1 LSAAAGGSARR
12 VHELAV
18 AVSTDGVRIPLARAR
33 AADLARGVLEA
44 ERVRDALLSITFVT
58 AAAIA
63 RLNREHLGHSGPTD
77 VISFGLH
84 GDEGRPGPVVG
95 DVYICPEVA
104 RKHAAEHG
112 ASLREELAR
121 LVVHGTLHVLGHD
134 HDEGDDR
141 LHGPMWRRQERL
153 LATMRPTWGG

>member
-1 LSAAAGGSARR
+1 MSEVKGRAPRR

-18 AVSTDGVRIPLARAR
+18 AVSADAVRIPLARAR
-33 AADLARGVLEA
+33 AADLARAVLTA

-58 AAAIA
+58 APAIA
-63 RLNREHLGHSGPTD
+63 RLNREHLGHAGPTD
-77 VISFGLH
+77 VISFALH
-84 GDEGRPGPVVG
+84 GDDGRSGPVVG

-104 RKHAAEHG
+104 RRHAAEHG

-134 HDEGDDR
+134 HDEGDER
-141 LHGPMWRRQERL
+141 LRGPMWRRQERL
-153 LATMRPTWGG
+153 LASLRQTWGG